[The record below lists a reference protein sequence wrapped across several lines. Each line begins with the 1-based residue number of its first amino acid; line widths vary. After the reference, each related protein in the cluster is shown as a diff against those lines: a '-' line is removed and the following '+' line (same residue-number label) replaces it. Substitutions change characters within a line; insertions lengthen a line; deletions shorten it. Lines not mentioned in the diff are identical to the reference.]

1 MRTLPHFSQIVIEL
15 RLSLIH
21 NGIWNIF
28 NCLST
33 ITGSFFNLCLWEKAF
48 WAFFLL
54 REVEGIYFQNKNSD
68 YFIKV
73 QRISSIFLLS
83 LYYHKIVVLQT
94 CFIQSCLANSKQDCL
109 DLEMQSVSGSI
120 FLTVFSLVLVGKLLL
135 AHSLLCFDLFFVIFN
150 FKGAEVAVDCRDNY
164 TGLLVGHRSKKLS
177 QF

>member
-1 MRTLPHFSQIVIEL
+1 MWTLPHFSQIVIEL

-21 NGIWNIF
+21 NGMWNIF
-28 NCLST
+28 NCLSA
-33 ITGSFFNLCLWEKAF
+33 ITGIFSFMPLNESILSFFLF
-48 WAFFLL
+48 
-54 REVEGIYFQNKNSD
+54 REVEGIYFQNKTSD

-83 LYYHKIVVLQT
+83 LYYYKIVVLQT

-109 DLEMQSVSGSI
+109 DLEIQSVSGSI
-120 FLTVFSLVLVGKLLL
+120 FLTVFGLVLVGKLLL
-135 AHSLLCFDLFFVIFN
+135 ARSLLCFDLFFVIFN

-164 TGLLVGHRSKKLS
+164 IGLLVGHRSKKWS